1 MSLSNLNVKF
11 NILFELIF
19 FSIVFY
25 FLKNTSV
32 ITQATRI
39 KLHNPSKKIQK
50 KSLSSMV
57 LKASKILSI
66 SKCLV
71 ISLVIYRIFKRHG
84 HNAKLVVGWNINDK
98 FSSHSWIESDF
109 EYFPPMEKANSKKY
123 KKIKV
128 FE

>member
-11 NILFELIF
+11 YILSELIF
-19 FSIVFY
+19 FSFAFY
-25 FLKNTSV
+25 FFKDTSF
-32 ITQATRI
+32 ITKATRI
-39 KLHNPSKKIQK
+39 KLHKPSKKIQK
-50 KSLSSMV
+50 KFLSSMV
-57 LKASKILSI
+57 LKAANFLGIR
-66 SKCLV
+66 KCLV

-84 HNAKLVVGWNINDK
+84 HNAKLTIGWKVNDK

-109 EYFPPMEKANSKKY
+109 EYYPPMEKLNSRKY